1 MSGNTLD
8 LPPLCIFQDIIVE
21 VVQSRGYSDFVV
33 PACVI
38 LGEEN
43 NVNSSVILLQTK
55 EKRARD

>member
-1 MSGNTLD
+1 MNSSCLGNTLD

-43 NVNSSVILLQTK
+43 NVASVIV
-55 EKRARD
+55 